1 MATGRAGA
9 RTAAPWPGPAH
20 PRRALGRARR
30 RGGVPDPSPA
40 ADHAGRRYQRPD
52 LAPAQHGPGR
62 GPDRGPRWRP
72 HRRARYPRRADRGRR
87 LVRPAVRAPGGGV
100 LRRRDTHRRRGP
112 APRMTAVAVLV
123 GAAALVGCAAL
134 VVARRRLVA
143 VSVFGR
149 WMIKRVAALPGDP
162 VPRQAVPML
171 AGRPEDAVPPAMLV
185 LLGDNGSASYDSR
198 QVGYFPADRLL
209 GVAVRK
215 LPPVRDQRR
224 WHSPLA

>member
-1 MATGRAGA
+1 
-9 RTAAPWPGPAH
+9 
-20 PRRALGRARR
+20 
-30 RGGVPDPSPA
+30 
-40 ADHAGRRYQRPD
+40 
-52 LAPAQHGPGR
+52 
-62 GPDRGPRWRP
+62 
-72 HRRARYPRRADRGRR
+72 
-87 LVRPAVRAPGGGV
+87 
-100 LRRRDTHRRRGP
+100 
-112 APRMTAVAVLV
+112 MTAVAVLV

-143 VSVFGR
+143 VSVFGPSMAPAYRDGDRVLVWRTRAGRLRRGQVVVVERPEPDGHWRSDARSRPSR